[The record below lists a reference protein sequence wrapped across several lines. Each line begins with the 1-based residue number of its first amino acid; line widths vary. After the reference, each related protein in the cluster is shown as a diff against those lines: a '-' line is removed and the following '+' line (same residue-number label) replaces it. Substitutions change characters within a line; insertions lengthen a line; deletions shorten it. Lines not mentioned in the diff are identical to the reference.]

1 MRLLSN
7 PSTDPHFNMA
17 FDETV
22 LEAFPSDEPVFYL
35 WQNRPAVIIGQNQ
48 SAYAEVN
55 LPYLQEHGI
64 ILARRV
70 TGGGAVYHDLGNLNY
85 SFAGGVRQMEELQPV
100 QLISSAL
107 RSFGIPAEVSGR
119 NDILVE
125 GRKCSGYAKRL
136 SGSRMMIHG
145 TLMFNVDLAAL
156 SAALSVPGSKFATG
170 GEVIDGYENYFSSSV
185 PKNQFSSPVRR
196 PQTSFHGSSVES
208 VSSAGI
214 ASVRSRVCNL
224 SEYLPGWSLEQFRA
238 HLTEFMAASSLRAE
252 ALERLCAPSDS
263 VRCTQSLQTAC
274 LSQSPA
280 TPAFGSDSPSFHGL
294 SVESVSADFLSCVNA
309 LADSKFRSWDW
320 IYGHSPATEFCTARK
335 FPSCGTVELR
345 FSIRRGLLAD
355 VHFAGDF
362 LGNLP
367 AEQLASELEGTR
379 FDKDALRSR
388 LDSLSVD
395 RYFDGLCAADLVS
408 LLC

>member
-100 QLISSAL
+100 LLISSAL

-145 TLMFNVDLAAL
+145 TLMFNVDLATL
-156 SAALSVPGSKFATG
+156 SAALSAPGSKF
-170 GEVIDGYENYFSSSV
+170 
-185 PKNQFSSPVRR
+185 
-196 PQTSFHGSSVES
+196 TSG
-208 VSSAGI
+208 GI

-238 HLTEFMAASSLRAE
+238 RLTDFMAASSLRAGDIE
-252 ALERLCAPSDS
+252 NRVAPSSDA
-263 VRCTQSLQTAC
+263 RCTQSLQTAWF
-274 LSQSPA
+274 SQSPA
-280 TPAFGSDSPSFHGL
+280 TPACGSDSPSFHGL
-294 SVESVSADFLSCVNA
+294 SVESVSADILSCVNA

-345 FSIRRGLLAD
+345 FSIRRGLLVD

-362 LGNLP
+362 LGYLP

-379 FDKDALRSR
+379 FDKDTLRSR